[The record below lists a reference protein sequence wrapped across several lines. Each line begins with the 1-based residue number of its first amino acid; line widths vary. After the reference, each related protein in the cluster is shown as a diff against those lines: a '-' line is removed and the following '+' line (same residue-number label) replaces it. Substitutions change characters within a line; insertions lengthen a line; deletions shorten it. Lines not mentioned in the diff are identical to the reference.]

1 MKRAL
6 SDGASPGVLREAVIV
21 VIAGLL
27 GALFGLV
34 IFQLGNP
41 GLVRS
46 AGGTVGSETI
56 ARGWVALTAAGVLLA
71 IPFAVIVAGSVNA
84 FVEMVIAF
92 TSGSDSLRA
101 ILVALLHV
109 SALGLTLFGMG
120 LLYGLAVGVAVFAIG
135 VPVWT
140 ILAAKPALPPSFLD
154 IVGMVGSTIYGG
166 VMGLSYGVL
175 KER

>member
-6 SDGASPGVLREAVIV
+6 RGGAPSSVLREAVIAAV
-21 VIAGLL
+21 AGLL
-27 GALFGLV
+27 GAWAGVV
-34 IFQLGNP
+34 ILQLGNP
-41 GLVRS
+41 ALVRS
-46 AGGTVGSETI
+46 AGWAVGSETI
-56 ARGWVALTAAGVLLA
+56 AGGWIALTAAGVLLA
-71 IPFAVIVAGSVNA
+71 IPFGGIVSVSVNA
-84 FVEMVIAF
+84 FVEVIIAF
-92 TSGSDSLRA
+92 TSGSDYLRA

-154 IVGMVGSTIYGG
+154 IVGLVASTIYGG
-166 VMGLSYGVL
+166 VMGLSHGVL
-175 KER
+175 KEW